1 MKKIVLLYL
10 GLLGSWMPS
19 MAQTKD
25 TTSHAGVHHLVGLQA
40 NALFR
45 QLFNLNGNTIPT
57 NNPYL
62 LTYTL
67 LSGKKGWGVDV
78 GLGYTYNKSFE
89 TDGNTKKDNF
99 INDLY
104 FRIGPQKSIP
114 LNKRFVTQISVHIL
128 YDMLNSDTKT
138 ESNFGGQIS
147 RITTKTSILRY
158 GAGPALGLRYRLSP
172 RIWIGTEASY
182 YFRMGKQ
189 KSDMKS
195 TTEFQGQIIT
205 DQSSNSNNDITQF
218 VFNPPAVLFLQLRF

>member
-10 GLLGSWMPS
+10 GLFWAGIHAI
-19 MAQTKD
+19 AQTKD
-25 TTSHAGVHHLVGLQA
+25 STSHAGIHHLVGLQA

-45 QLFNLNGNTIPT
+45 QLFNLNGTTIPT

-67 LSGKKGWGVDV
+67 MSGKKGWGLDV

-114 LNKRFVTQISVHIL
+114 LNKRFVTQISVHVL
-128 YDMLNSDTKT
+128 YDMLYSDTKT
-138 ESNFGGQIS
+138 ESNFSGQIS
-147 RITTKTSILRY
+147 RITTKTSTLRY

-189 KSDMKS
+189 KSDMTS
-195 TTEFQGQIIT
+195 LTEFQGQIIN
-205 DQSSNSNNDITQF
+205 QQVSNSNNDLAQF